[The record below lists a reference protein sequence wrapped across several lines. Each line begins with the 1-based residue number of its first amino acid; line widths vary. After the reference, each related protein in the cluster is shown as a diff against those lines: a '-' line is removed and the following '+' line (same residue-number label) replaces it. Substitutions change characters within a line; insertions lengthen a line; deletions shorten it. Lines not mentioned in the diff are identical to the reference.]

1 MIYKSDVRLAQE
13 APKPKLTLSC
23 HPNGSVMAETE
34 NGGKQYASYDFF
46 MSKAEQYEI
55 IDNTTSACKGSGEN
69 GGTETDSPTDGTG
82 ANTEV
87 SSEMSPL
94 VIYGGLGVAA
104 LALFA
109 FLRR

>member
-1 MIYKSDVRLAQE
+1 MIYKSDVRMAQE

-23 HPNGSVMAETE
+23 HPNGMVMAETE
-34 NGGKQYASYDFF
+34 SGSKQYAQYDFF
-46 MSKAEQYEI
+46 MSKANQYEI

-82 ANTEV
+82 ATTETA
-87 SSEMSPL
+87 SEMNPL
-94 VIYGGLGVAA
+94 YLYGGLGLGA

-109 FLRR
+109 YLRR